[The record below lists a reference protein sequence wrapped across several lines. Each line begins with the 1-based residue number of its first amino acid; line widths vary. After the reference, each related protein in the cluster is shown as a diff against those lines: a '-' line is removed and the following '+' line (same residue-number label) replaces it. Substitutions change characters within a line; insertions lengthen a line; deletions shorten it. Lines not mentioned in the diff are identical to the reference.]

1 MRVVNAF
8 LQLVERR
15 LLSLRDPRQ
24 LYKARKGTASANRQA
39 VVDQTQGMFVIAASA
54 HPQRAKSWLDR
65 GRPRGRPAQDAI
77 ANSAGFCSVL
87 FSTSFSTSPAKQWH

>member
-39 VVDQTQGMFVIAASA
+39 VVDQTHGMFVIAASA
-54 HPQRAKSWLDR
+54 QPRRAKSWL
-65 GRPRGRPAQDAI
+65 GRGRPAQDAI

>member
-1 MRVVNAF
+1 VRVVNAF

-65 GRPRGRPAQDAI
+65 GRPAQDAI